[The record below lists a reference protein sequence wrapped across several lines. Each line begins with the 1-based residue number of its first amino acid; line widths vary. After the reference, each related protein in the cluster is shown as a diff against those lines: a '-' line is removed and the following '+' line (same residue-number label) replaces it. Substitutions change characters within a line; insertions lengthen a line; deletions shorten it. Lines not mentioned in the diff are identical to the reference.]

1 MRLRTAVLLAALLA
15 AFGCSNPAGPDQVAL
30 ATPFDLAVGHTAEL
44 PDGFR
49 LQFDSVP
56 ADSRCPLDALCISAG
71 DATVVLNARDGGASV
86 PLELHTTA
94 GFQISYSNH
103 TIRLTSLQPYPRS
116 DRQPRSIDY
125 VATLVVTTP

>member
-1 MRLRTAVLLAALLA
+1 MAALLA
-15 AFGCSNPAGPDQVAL
+15 AAGCSNPASPDQVPL

-44 PDGFR
+44 PDGLR
-49 LQFDSVP
+49 LTFDRVA

-71 DATVVLNARDGGASV
+71 DATVVLNASRDSGAPV
-86 PLELHTTA
+86 PLELHTMT
-94 GFQISYSNH
+94 GFQVSYSNH
-103 TIRLTSLQPYPRS
+103 TIRLTALQPYPRS